1 MPDRPTT
8 KDARREA
15 AREKARQMREA
26 QARKQRRNRVLAIS
40 AAAVALVLVAG
51 AVAFGVSR
59 ASGGGEPVAAP
70 PGVTADGG
78 IVLGESSAP
87 HTVTIFQDYQCPVCK
102 AYEAAVGPWLDQQV
116 EAGTTKLEY
125 RPLTFLDGQSSGTK
139 YSTRAANAAYCLA
152 GQPDADFYAFNTA
165 MYVEQPEEGGT
176 GLTDSRLVS
185 IAQAAGGDIGTCIA
199 DGTYDRFAQ
208 QQNDAAFELTDAQGQ
223 RLVNGT
229 PTVLVDGKLLQ
240 NPQGGAPDQQA
251 LATALGVAG

>member
-8 KDARREA
+8 KDARRDA

-40 AAAVALVLVAG
+40 AAAVALVLVVG
-51 AVAFGVSR
+51 AVAFGISR
-59 ASGGGEPVAAP
+59 AGGGEPAAAP

-78 IVLGESSAP
+78 IVLGKSDAP

-116 EAGTTKLEY
+116 KAGTTKLEY
-125 RPLTFLDGQSSGTK
+125 RPLTFLDSQSGGTK

-152 GQPDADFYAFNTA
+152 GQQGADFYEFNTA

-176 GLTDSRLVS
+176 GLTDSKIVS
-185 IAQAAGGDIGTCIA
+185 IAKAAGGDVGTCIA
-199 DGTYDRFAQ
+199 NGTYDDFAQ
-208 QQNDAAFELTDAQGQ
+208 QMNDAAFKLTDSQGQ

-240 NPQGGAPDQQA
+240 NSQGGAPGQQE
-251 LATALGVAG
+251 LAQAIGVAG